1 MRYIEQGIDKYGV
14 TCWYVLDDA
23 ELIGLTCN
31 GESINVLQRL
41 NGKIKCM
48 KCWKDTRLMLYYH

>member
-23 ELIGLTCN
+23 ELIGEYYILAEAEVCQETGICN
-31 GESINVLQRL
+31 L
-41 NGKIKCM
+41 
-48 KCWKDTRLMLYYH
+48 